1 MNRVATTEDRVGCF
15 RKPSAKLELALLLLL
30 DDDRRKR
37 VGRLLWVRK
46 FCGCAENACAK
57 KSRVPDRCAKRLL
70 LLLLNQHETKTEC
83 VMMMTSASI
92 LTITGGWE
100 FDSKWVNNYTWRTV
114 DLDKLYRMTVNN
126 NALVE

>member
-1 MNRVATTEDRVGCF
+1 M
-15 RKPSAKLELALLLLL
+15 
-30 DDDRRKR
+30 
-37 VGRLLWVRK
+37 RK
-46 FCGCAENACAK
+46 FCGCVVYARAK
-57 KSRVPDRCAKRLL
+57 KSRVRVHDRCAKR
-70 LLLLNQHETKTEC
+70 LLLLNQHETKTDC

-114 DLDKLYRMTVNN
+114 DLDKLYRMTVYN